1 MVAVLRV
8 AVLFALGLKIQ
19 VLHNATYRIKK
30 IFV

>member
-1 MVAVLRV
+1 MLAVLRV